1 MATNLN
7 ISGTL
12 TVGGV
17 KLNGIKLAGESPERV
32 LLIDSNKNVIT
43 STIALNEL
51 ETLENAVAIGNGSLF
66 DTWTYFLNNVFGKM
80 TTDINV
86 TSKYGFTPFE
96 LTAETELKDF
106 TTDLPAGTIYYCHV
120 GANQTTLYNQIG
132 EQIIESVGELLVLRS
147 SLGNH
152 TMFIYIR
159 RAPNWITEV
168 YFTCHTTVENRGFD
182 RNWKKFTTTD
192 V

>member
-1 MATNLN
+1 METQ
-7 ISGTL
+7 
-12 TVGGV
+12 
-17 KLNGIKLAGESPERV
+17 GESPQRV
-32 LLIDSNKNVIT
+32 LLIDENKNVIT
-43 STIALNEL
+43 STIALSEL
-51 ETLENAVAIGNGSLF
+51 EALEAADTIGNGMISQ
-66 DTWTYFLNNVFGKM
+66 TWNYFLNNVFGRM

-86 TSKYGFTPFE
+86 SNTYGFTPFE

-120 GANQTTLYNQIG
+120 GADQTTLYNQIG